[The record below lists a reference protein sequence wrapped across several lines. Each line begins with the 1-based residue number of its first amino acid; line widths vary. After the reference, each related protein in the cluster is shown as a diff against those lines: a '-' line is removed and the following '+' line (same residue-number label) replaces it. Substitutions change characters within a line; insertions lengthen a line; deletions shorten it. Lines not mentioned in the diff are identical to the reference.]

1 MSNNNNF
8 ISYLSSEFDK
18 YIKAE
23 RSYFEKQQF
32 IERKER
38 IIQVIL
44 IVFGIIL
51 AYNWTS
57 NSMKSY
63 LLYLFIAAFFFILL
77 YYSTLPASIENTE
90 FKYIANLCAKI
101 IALLVSLAFILCFY
115 TFFQSLPSSPSSNLL
130 VTGMTL
136 IDNFL
141 VAGMM
146 FIALFFLWLRL
157 LYV

>member
-8 ISYLSSEFDK
+8 ISYFSSEFDK

-51 AYNWTS
+51 AYQAVS
-57 NSMKSY
+57 K
-63 LLYLFIAAFFFILL
+63 LF
-77 YYSTLPASIENTE
+77 
-90 FKYIANLCAKI
+90 
-101 IALLVSLAFILCFY
+101 
-115 TFFQSLPSSPSSNLL
+115 
-130 VTGMTL
+130 
-136 IDNFL
+136 
-141 VAGMM
+141 
-146 FIALFFLWLRL
+146 
-157 LYV
+157 